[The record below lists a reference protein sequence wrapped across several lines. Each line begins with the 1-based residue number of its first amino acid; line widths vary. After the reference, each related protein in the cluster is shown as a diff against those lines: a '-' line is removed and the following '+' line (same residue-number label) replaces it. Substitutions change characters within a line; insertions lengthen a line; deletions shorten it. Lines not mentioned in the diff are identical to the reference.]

1 MATLNHLCMNLV
13 LNKDMASL
21 TEMRE
26 IIEDTRET
34 IEALLSLPLSE
45 TEIEKKKRIIKQV
58 EENLLIVNAY
68 SSILASK
75 SIS

>member
-1 MATLNHLCMNLV
+1 
-13 LNKDMASL
+13 
-21 TEMRE
+21 MRE